1 MKYTKTLFFIGLLIA
16 LVPFFG
22 LPIFWKNVV
31 VVLLGI
37 WVAGIST
44 WAFIEALSEG
54 GAIEPETPLQRKS
67 QGKRLL
73 IEEEKIL

>member
-22 LPIFWKNVV
+22 VPIFWKNVL

-44 WAFIEALSEG
+44 WAFIEALSDSGTSEKKTESPKG
-54 GAIEPETPLQRKS
+54 GK
-67 QGKRLL
+67 KL
-73 IEEEKIL
+73 IIREEEREL